1 MPQEDDETAE
11 LQHAEEIGFMM
22 FPAADQSAEVVE
34 PSEEAL
40 NFPAAA
46 VTAQFTAVLGAFPAA
61 IVLVRRGP
69 DAVFLPETLV
79 ERIAV
84 VGAVPDHALSFGSRE
99 KMLDGGFDEL
109 RFMRRSAGDA
119 AGDRKTMAVCDRHVF
134 MPFPRRVGPTAAPLF
149 SPN

>member
-61 IVLVRRGP
+61 IVLVRRG
-69 DAVFLPETLV
+69 AGCGIF
-79 ERIAV
+79 
-84 VGAVPDHALSFGSRE
+84 
-99 KMLDGGFDEL
+99 
-109 RFMRRSAGDA
+109 AGDA
-119 AGDRKTMAVCDRHVF
+119 GRADRCRRRGPRSCAVVWL
-134 MPFPRRVGPTAAPLF
+134 A
-149 SPN
+149 